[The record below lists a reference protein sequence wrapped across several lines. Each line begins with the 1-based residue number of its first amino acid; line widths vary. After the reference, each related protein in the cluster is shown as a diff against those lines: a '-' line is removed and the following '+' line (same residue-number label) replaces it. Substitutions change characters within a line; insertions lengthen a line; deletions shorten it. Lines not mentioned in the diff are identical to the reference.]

1 MADVRISAKSTLL
14 ALNRSIEVISGNL
27 TGASIYG
34 YKGVRLSFADTLVSV
49 LRSGTGATGGS
60 GGLNPIQIGTGG
72 ISVGATVTDFS
83 QGAVVQTKNQGD
95 VAIQGNAFF
104 AAADASG
111 RITYTRNGEFNF
123 DDQGNLVT
131 SEGLFVLGVMSD
143 LREVTQNA
151 KLVDFDQ
158 TIDFGEETQPTL
170 AAAANGRFGVSM
182 NFASM
187 GLIPMININQQ
198 TISSQT
204 GGVAQSAS
212 VAPGSAAMATSDQ
225 YGVLSFTL
233 GRSGVAQQR
242 AAGIVGGTIGV
253 DPNDAT
259 KTVLNTGSTAIGDV
273 DTVQDN
279 IVTLFSFLDLD
290 RVEGL
295 QDRVLPQ
302 TFISAGAIGTLQN
315 NGGDI
320 EAFTGTIL
328 LGTIAGPIAQSNP
341 TGQPGA
347 VRGEYAVILNLTNT
361 NNTFAN
367 TSLDNARLI
376 AQAIND
382 LAPTTGIGASI
393 IINQNRL
400 DQAAIVLTHV
410 QRAISTTVTRLAV
423 NVETPVGQTNTNLFT
438 ALENTAAGVLENV
451 RDSRGNVLHRV
462 NLKSLIGRSPR
473 FVPQSGDR
481 FQFDGSGQLINTS
494 RGQDEAS
501 APPFAT
507 GIHLAMTKFANNQG
521 LAKQRGSSQFQYTEA
536 AGDIIVGYSG
546 QDRGKTIDSK
556 FGTETIGSSII
567 GAENQIIASALEASN
582 TSITEALPDL
592 TIAQKSFTSNT
603 KVVNVGN
610 TIVDDLNGLIR

>member
-1 MADVRISAKSTLL
+1 MGDVRISAKSTLI

-27 TGASIYG
+27 TGASIFG

-95 VAIQGNAFF
+95 VAIQGNAFY

-131 SEGLFVLGVMSD
+131 SEGLFVLGVMDD

-151 KLVDFDQ
+151 KFVDFDQ
-158 TIDFGEETQPTL
+158 TIDFAEETQPTL
-170 AAAANGRFGVSM
+170 AAAVNGRFGVSM

-187 GLIPMININQQ
+187 GAIPMININQN

-204 GGVAQSAS
+204 GGVAAGA
-212 VAPGSAAMATSDQ
+212 VGNITSDQ

-233 GRSGVAQQR
+233 GRSDVAAQR
-242 AAGIVGGTIGV
+242 GNALGAA
-253 DPNDAT
+253 A
-259 KTVLNTGSTAIGDV
+259 NTSTAALDLTGVEDG
-273 DTVQDN
+273 

-315 NGGDI
+315 NSGDI

-328 LGTIAGPIAQSNP
+328 LGTIAGPIADSNP
-341 TGQPGA
+341 TGQPRA
-347 VRGEYAVILNLTNT
+347 TFGEYAVILNLTNT

-507 GIHLAMTKFANNQG
+507 GIHLALTKFANNQG

-536 AGDIIVGYSG
+536 AGDIIVGYAG
-546 QDRGKTIDSK
+546 QDRGKVIDSK
-556 FGTETIGSSII
+556 FGTETIGSSIV